1 MHSAGI
7 KLLPKK
13 GNSMKYLALLLLS
26 LPALADSIPLPTGG
40 FVWTTPISYTAGN
53 IEGEYSPSMPVI
65 YALQFG
71 DLTSQFY
78 FKLGSTEYT
87 GTFSN
92 WSFDGGLFSGAFS
105 GLQINFYPDSWS
117 YYSLSPISGFLTQQL
132 DLIAGCQGYTCGSMA
147 FGSLALSE
155 VPEPA
160 TMLLVLTGLSL
171 ALLMKG
177 NCEHSFRTR

>member
-1 MHSAGI
+1 
-7 KLLPKK
+7 
-13 GNSMKYLALLLLS
+13 MKYLALLLLS

-53 IEGEYSPSMPVI
+53 IEGEYSPSMPAI

-78 FKLGSTEYT
+78 FKLGNTEYT
-87 GTFSN
+87 GTLSI
-92 WSFDGGLFSGAFS
+92 WSFDGGLFSGSFS

-132 DLIAGCQGYTCGSMA
+132 NLIANCQGYECGTMGA
-147 FGSLALSE
+147 GQLELITT
-155 VPEPA
+155 PESG
-160 TMLLVLTGLSL
+160 TLVFMVLGLIGIA
-171 ALLMKG
+171 ALLTSQAHH
-177 NCEHSFRTR
+177 EHISTRIART